1 MKMRKLLNNSLIID
15 RFYRLRINHFSDINK
30 DDKEQK
36 DVSLERR
43 IDPREIM
50 QNINLSR
57 FTTNVTD
64 EDNKDLS
71 KISEEKNVQPRVLTR
86 SEKIQEIKK
95 ILEENEK
102 KEEEKRKYKMRVAVS
117 LAIFLIGGFS
127 LWVPLYR
134 KICESQGYSVKTH
147 QKKYIFAPEKMKLHK
162 KFYVNFIH
170 EVDCE
175 LPWEFT
181 TLQNQVVVNA
191 GETCLVFYRIRNKT
205 DKPIVGL
212 SVYDVHPQTLA
223 MYFNKIQ
230 CFCFENQLLGPYE
243 EVDLPVFFYIDP
255 SVNDDLAIDEFREIN
270 LKYTFYMAKRQDLAK
285 IVEKHMLKNKQ
296 DQENLR
302 NFKKELNKQGK
313 NYVINED
320 DDERFT
326 ALPGLNNFTAQNYV
340 ESNKE

>member
-1 MKMRKLLNNSLIID
+1 MMKMRKLLNNSLIIN

-117 LAIFLIGGFS
+117 LAIF
-127 LWVPLYR
+127 
-134 KICESQGYSVKTH
+134 
-147 QKKYIFAPEKMKLHK
+147 
-162 KFYVNFIH
+162 
-170 EVDCE
+170 
-175 LPWEFT
+175 
-181 TLQNQVVVNA
+181 
-191 GETCLVFYRIRNKT
+191 
-205 DKPIVGL
+205 
-212 SVYDVHPQTLA
+212 
-223 MYFNKIQ
+223 
-230 CFCFENQLLGPYE
+230 
-243 EVDLPVFFYIDP
+243 
-255 SVNDDLAIDEFREIN
+255 
-270 LKYTFYMAKRQDLAK
+270 
-285 IVEKHMLKNKQ
+285 
-296 DQENLR
+296 
-302 NFKKELNKQGK
+302 
-313 NYVINED
+313 
-320 DDERFT
+320 
-326 ALPGLNNFTAQNYV
+326 
-340 ESNKE
+340 